1 MGKCNFCEAP
11 FINNKFCNREIK
23 TTEENIHKKLNIFQ
37 FIKYSA
43 VYVCNYM
50 DSNQMIRVLY
60 LFLFIFMCSFAVKRN
75 AVKDVANSQK

>member
-11 FINNKFCNREIK
+11 FINNKFCNKKIK
-23 TTEENIHKKLNIFQ
+23 TTEKNIHKKLNIFP

-50 DSNQMIRVLY
+50 DSNQMILSPV
-60 LFLFIFMCSFAVKRN
+60 FFFFFFICSFAVKRN

>member
-11 FINNKFCNREIK
+11 FINNKFCNKKIK
-23 TTEENIHKKLNIFQ
+23 TTEENVHKKLNIQ

-50 DSNQMIRVLY
+50 DSNQMILSPV
-60 LFLFIFMCSFAVKRN
+60 FIFIYFYMFLGGEAKCGKRRR
-75 AVKDVANSQK
+75 